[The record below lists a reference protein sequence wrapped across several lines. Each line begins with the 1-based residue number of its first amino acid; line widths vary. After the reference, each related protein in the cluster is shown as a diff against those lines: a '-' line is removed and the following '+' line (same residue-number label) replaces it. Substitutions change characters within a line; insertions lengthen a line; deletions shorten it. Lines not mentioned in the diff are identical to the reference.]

1 MAMPTGGG
9 SIVSMTQRP
18 ENTVQK
24 QVAGRLQ
31 GRFQKGQSG
40 NPAGKPPGARH
51 RVTQLVEA
59 LIENKAEALT
69 ERALQNALAG
79 DGMLLKALLDRL
91 APPRKDR
98 PIMVDLPRL
107 TSPADAPVIA
117 AALLEKAA
125 AGELAPAE
133 AAGLAGLLESYRR
146 QSELA
151 DIEARLTALEE
162 RQP

>member
-1 MAMPTGGG
+1 
-9 SIVSMTQRP
+9 MTELP
-18 ENTVQK
+18 ENTVPK
-24 QVAGRLQ
+24 QVADRLQ

-51 RVTQLVEA
+51 RVTQMVEA

-69 ERALQNALAG
+69 ERALQSALAG

-98 PIMVDLPRL
+98 PVMVDLPRL
-107 TSPADAPVIA
+107 TSPADAPGIA

-125 AGELAPAE
+125 AGELAPVE

-151 DIEARLTALEE
+151 DIEARLKALEE
-162 RQP
+162 RQS

>member
-1 MAMPTGGG
+1 M
-9 SIVSMTQRP
+9 
-18 ENTVQK
+18 
-24 QVAGRLQ
+24 
-31 GRFQKGQSG
+31 
-40 NPAGKPPGARH
+40 
-51 RVTQLVEA
+51 VEA

-69 ERALQNALAG
+69 ERALQSALAG

-91 APPRKDR
+91 APPRKER
-98 PIMVDLPRL
+98 LVTVDLPRL

-133 AAGLAGLLESYRR
+133 AAGMAGLLESYRR

-151 DIEARLTALEE
+151 DIEARLQALEK
-162 RQP
+162 RQS

>member
-1 MAMPTGGG
+1 
-9 SIVSMTQRP
+9 MTERP
-18 ENTVQK
+18 ENSAPK
-24 QVAGRLQ
+24 QVAARLQ

-91 APPRKDR
+91 APPRKER
-98 PIMVDLPRL
+98 PVTVDLPRL

-117 AALLEKAA
+117 AALLEKSAT
-125 AGELAPAE
+125 GELAPAE

-151 DIEARLTALEE
+151 DIEARLKALEE